1 MADVIAMTTG
11 MGTGIDGTMYQID
24 DRAMKF
30 LGLRHQDVTI
40 IMAEVMESVA
50 TISEQMETA

>member
-1 MADVIAMTTG
+1 MANPSSSFKELA
-11 MGTGIDGTMYQID
+11 ID

-50 TISEQMETA
+50 GISEQMETD